1 MRLAVFSVV
10 VYFVVIFSACGGE
23 SSEQWVRINDEFLR
37 EYFSER
43 LEDFG
48 IQNKL
53 IGEKIYYESEKSS
66 QVEELY
72 KEFSANGPLYI
83 EVSDIYVSVDFER
96 GLEGSGVSYHFRPVE
111 GGGGKYYFSQK
122 NYERAR
128 GILHSALE
136 KRRR

>member
-53 IGEKIYYESEKSS
+53 IGEKIYLMVSIVGEY
-66 QVEELY
+66 L
-72 KEFSANGPLYI
+72 PLKA
-83 EVSDIYVSVDFER
+83 F
-96 GLEGSGVSYHFRPVE
+96 GLLSLITFL
-111 GGGGKYYFSQK
+111 F
-122 NYERAR
+122 
-128 GILHSALE
+128 LL
-136 KRRR
+136 